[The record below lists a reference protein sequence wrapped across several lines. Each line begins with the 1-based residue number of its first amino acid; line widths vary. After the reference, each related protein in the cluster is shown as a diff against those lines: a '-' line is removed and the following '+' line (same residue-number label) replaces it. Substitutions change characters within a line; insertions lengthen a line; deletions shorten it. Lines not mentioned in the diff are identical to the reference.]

1 MPALVSIQIINQ
13 LALYKNG
20 IYKETSIVNKY
31 FDDLRLKC
39 LICSVK
45 ANGRGRLQ

>member
-1 MPALVSIQIINQ
+1 MPAKFKYALLQEEM
-13 LALYKNG
+13 LADYT
-20 IYKETSIVNKY
+20 YKETSIVNKY